1 MAHIAKCIVDI
12 DTSYKTKQTPQLP
25 HDLKTSPQPQS
36 EKPFTWRMQQPEPPK
51 KYQLFP
57 KERKLPI
64 LNSSKGVDPEKA
76 SMAPSLLANEKAE
89 KQTITNGVTNGLKKR
104 LNQHSIARRRKISVP
119 EVGPMTTV
127 QELSMDSPTIP
138 GRPPFHER
146 SISAPGNSTRK
157 HQLTDTFLFGSSDD
171 EGPVAKSSNKEERKE
186 DIGADSPDGTPNSPK
201 HLAPLVIPRPGGQS
215 PLLRRQQS
223 FNCFPTRS
231 DSLRRGRTNGSSPQS
246 RTPFTP
252 NSSMPDLTTPKS
264 ASTTST
270 APAPVSAPL
279 VESRTESPQFPDGRY
294 TPPIMV
300 AGTHSGGHRRGGSES
315 SGIIDRGRPRS
326 RRDQRGN
333 NGPIIQRT
341 ESKRSK
347 STEQKAFEKLPVGIK
362 HTDALEQL
370 EQPEL
375 ALLQK
380 QAYDQV
386 GRFEILKA
394 EDVEALSKELR
405 HLDEKTEYLRRTYT
419 ALRSGRKNLH
429 SRICQYLRSPRVA
442 KFSNESMLKQEEALT
457 ELDASIDDW
466 VNKLEQAE
474 NRRTRVRQKLLEH
487 VAAAACLPI
496 CALST
501 TPEGQSSTTPSGI
514 GNISTPPRSPSKETS
529 TSPRTA
535 SSSPSPQRVV
545 AQVPSTILEQPVIEE
560 EAMQESDDRVTSTAS
575 LKRSDVESIRIY
587 AGDDVYALLAD
598 VEDEI
603 TRMSKQVVHEPPPP
617 NNLME
622 TKRIALHRQRSH
634 ELLNGISENHA
645 MKRRDFSEGRAISPL
660 ASPPTT
666 ATTTKQNEPPEDGLP
681 LLANVVYR
689 P

>member
-1 MAHIAKCIVDI
+1 
-12 DTSYKTKQTPQLP
+12 
-25 HDLKTSPQPQS
+25 
-36 EKPFTWRMQQPEPPK
+36 MQQSDSSK

-57 KERKLPI
+57 KERKLPV
-64 LNSSKGVDPEKA
+64 LNSSKAVDPDKAAMA
-76 SMAPSLLANEKAE
+76 SMTANDKTDN
-89 KQTITNGVTNGLKKR
+89 QTTLNGLKKR
-104 LNQHSIARRRKISVP
+104 LNQHSLARRRKISVP

-146 SISAPGNSTRK
+146 SISAPGNSSRNY
-157 HQLTDTFLFGSSDD
+157 HLTDTFLFASSDD
-171 EGPVAKSSNKEERKE
+171 EGPDPQASKKGEAESDSR
-186 DIGADSPDGTPNSPK
+186 GATPTSPR
-201 HLAPLVIPRPGGQS
+201 HLAPLVIPRRGGQS

-223 FNCFPTRS
+223 LNCFPS
-231 DSLRRGRTNGSSPQS
+231 MNEPLRRGRTSESSPQS
-246 RTPFTP
+246 CTSCTP

-264 ASTTST
+264 ASTGST
-270 APAPVSAPL
+270 PIPVSAPL
-279 VESRTESPQFPDGRY
+279 MEPQAESPQLSDGRY
-294 TPPIMV
+294 TPPVDPIR
-300 AGTHSGGHRRGGSES
+300 GGHRRGGSES
-315 SGIIDRGRPRS
+315 SVMDRGRPRK
-326 RRDQRGN
+326 RRDQRSN

-341 ESKRSK
+341 ESKSRITS
-347 STEQKAFEKLPVGIK
+347 EQKAFENLPVGVK
-362 HTDALEQL
+362 HTDALVKI

-380 QAYDQV
+380 QAYEQV
-386 GRFEILKA
+386 GRFEVLRA

-487 VAAAACLPI
+487 VAAAACLPLGGLNMTHEP
-496 CALST
+496 AVSG
-501 TPEGQSSTTPSGI
+501 PSSSGI

-529 TSPRTA
+529 ISPRTA
-535 SSSPSPQRVV
+535 SSPSPQRVV
-545 AQVPSTILEQPVIEE
+545 GQVPSTILEQPVIEE
-560 EAMQESDDRVTSTAS
+560 EATKENAERVTSTGS
-575 LKRSDVESIRIY
+575 LNRSDVESIRIY

-603 TRMSKQVVHEPPPP
+603 TKMGKQPAYEPAPA
-617 NNLME
+617 NNMIE
-622 TKRIALHRQRSH
+622 TKRIELNRQRSH
-634 ELLNGISENHA
+634 ELLNGLSKEPHT
-645 MKRRDFSEGRAISPL
+645 MKKRDFSEYRAISPL
-660 ASPPTT
+660 ASPPTSAT
-666 ATTTKQNEPPEDGLP
+666 AKQNEQAENDLP
-681 LLANVVYR
+681 LLTNVVYR